1 MKDMK
6 NCKREEKW
14 VTLTHLK
21 FKGNASIHAL
31 YFKPNWMGQSWHK
44 KLMTFSHSWGIER
57 WKSWGRG
64 GPSPTGNRPWPA
76 PWHEQWAAGVA
87 VCLQDQEEVLQGVQE
102 EAHGP
107 DQKLWKKKKEAPTNE
122 TRCGRDPPQENGH
135 RPRDDWHHCWCSQRQ
150 GLHTGWGQV
159 WDDRTLLRRV
169 LQLLQTT
176 KKDKPHVT
184 IKVPCLFKPEY
195 PLDSASSSLSYDNSP
210 QTLHLLF
217 KFQFLFK
224 SVEIIL
230 AAQCWKRGET
240 NDNVIRLMKCANF
253 VEIMKFKKCNFLCL
267 M

>member
-6 NCKREEKW
+6 SFKREEKW

-44 KLMTFSHSWGIER
+44 KLMIFPHSWGLER
-57 WKSWGRG
+57 WKSWKRG

-159 WDDRTLLRRV
+159 RDDWTLLRRV
-169 LQLLQTT
+169 LHLLQTT
-176 KKDKPHVT
+176 KRTTPMWLSKFH
-184 IKVPCLFKPEY
+184 
-195 PLDSASSSLSYDNSP
+195 ASSNQNAPWIQPLHPLPTTIPHKLYTCYSNFNSLSVSWNYLGRPVLEEGRD
-210 QTLHLLF
+210 
-217 KFQFLFK
+217 
-224 SVEIIL
+224 EW
-230 AAQCWKRGET
+230 QCHSSNEMCK
-240 NDNVIRLMKCANF
+240 
-253 VEIMKFKKCNFLCL
+253 LCGDYEL
-267 M
+267 

>member
-44 KLMTFSHSWGIER
+44 KLMTFSHSWGLER
-57 WKSWGRG
+57 WKSWRRG
-64 GPSPTGNRPWPA
+64 GPSPTGDRPWPA
-76 PWHEQWAAGVA
+76 PWHEQRAAGGA
-87 VCLQDQEEVLQGVQE
+87 VCLQDQEEVLQGAQE

-107 DQKLWKKKKEAPTNE
+107 DQKLRKKKKKEAPANE
-122 TRCGRDPPQENGH
+122 TQCGRDPPQENGH
-135 RPRDDWHHCWCSQRQ
+135 RPRDDWHHCWRSQRQ

-159 WDDRTLLRRV
+159 WDDWTLLRRV
-169 LQLLQTT
+169 LHLLQTT

-184 IKVPCLFKPEY
+184 IKVPCLFKPEC

-210 QTLHLLF
+210 QTLHLLL
-217 KFQFLFK
+217 KFQFLVSQLK
-224 SVEIIL
+224 LSWPPSVGRWE
-230 AAQCWKRGET
+230 RRMT
-240 NDNVIRLMKCANF
+240 MSF
-253 VEIMKFKKCNFLCL
+253 V
-267 M
+267 

>member
-1 MKDMK
+1 MAQKINDIFPQLRTWKMKELK
-6 NCKREEKW
+6 KRGTFTYRGS
-14 VTLTHLK
+14 TLTRSLTWTM
-21 FKGNASIHAL
+21 S
-31 YFKPNWMGQSWHK
+31 SWCSC
-44 KLMTFSHSWGIER
+44 LS
-57 WKSWGRG
+57 
-64 GPSPTGNRPWPA
+64 
-76 PWHEQWAAGVA
+76 AGSG
-87 VCLQDQEEVLQGVQE
+87 EVLQGAQE

-107 DQKLWKKKKEAPTNE
+107 DQKLWKKKKRAPTNE

-150 GLHTGWGQV
+150 GLHTGWGQA
-159 WDDRTLLRRV
+159 WNDRTLLKRV
-169 LQLLQTT
+169 LHLLQTT

-184 IKVPCLFKPEY
+184 IKAPCLFKPEY
-195 PLDSASSSLSYDNSP
+195 PLDSNSSSLSYDNSP

-240 NDNVIRLMKCANF
+240 NDNVICLMKCANF
-253 VEIMKFKKCNFLCL
+253 VETMNFKNVILCL